1 VIREKRRGKDVAV
14 WLMVGASLCLMIYT
28 TVRNQVIGQ
37 RTKKLIPEIAEGTR
51 LGGLPLV
58 DVTGLEST
66 VPAEGRY
73 LISMLDTQC
82 GPCKQQVDSL
92 NSAAKDGA
100 FSGVIAIFSEAPQR
114 VRDFKEVIK
123 PEFFCLIDAGR
134 GPISLHRITTFP
146 QTIELSNGKVVRSWV
161 GFHEHFE

>member
-1 VIREKRRGKDVAV
+1 
-14 WLMVGASLCLMIYT
+14 MIYT
-28 TVRNQVIGQ
+28 TVRNEARGHK
-37 RTKKLIPEIAEGTR
+37 TKALVPEIPEGTD
-51 LGGLPLV
+51 LGGLPLI
-58 DVTGLEST
+58 DVTGKAST
-66 VPAEGRY
+66 VPAQGRY
-73 LISMLDTQC
+73 LLSMLDTQC

-92 NSAAKDGA
+92 NSAAKGGG

-123 PEFFCLIDAGR
+123 PEFFFLIDAGR

-146 QTIELSNGKVVRSWV
+146 QTIELNNGKVVRSWV